1 MLDLDGKLLYSQFQ
15 GYRMVM
21 VFAPCKIKQT
31 LAIYEIINTQIV
43 YECICFDKYDLRMH
57 ITD

>member
-1 MLDLDGKLLYSQFQ
+1 
-15 GYRMVM
+15 MVM

-43 YECICFDKYDLRMH
+43 YECICYDKYDLRMH